1 MIPHTQQ
8 SAAYSQSRSDENR
21 AQSVE
26 EAWSRACRRLRAEL
40 GEAVYGSWLAGLE
53 LVRIENGVA
62 HVSVPTKFLKS
73 WIQSHYTDRVRAA
86 LSSEFGGIEK
96 LNVEVRSSTKMRMPL
111 RDPSLERKPVAGAGV
126 AQAPPSGSPGTVQ
139 ENGDTRREQAPA
151 NTDAN

>member
-1 MIPHTQQ
+1 MIAQPH
-8 SAAYSQSRSDENR
+8 SAVFSQSRSEENP

-111 RDPSLERKPVAGAGV
+111 RDPSPERKPLAAGGF
-126 AQAPPSGSPGTVQ
+126 S
-139 ENGDTRREQAPA
+139 QAPA
-151 NTDAN
+151 ASSGN